1 MDAENNLETP
11 EQEIEL
17 LEDDFVEVVDLDGDD
32 ETEEVGLAV
41 GMEDVGFTDDMNDQ
55 DGENVGMT
63 EKDNADLCFQKHT
76 ASVFSV
82 AIEPVNS
89 SVGVSGGEDD
99 KAYIWQITDGQ
110 TLLECHGHKDS
121 VTCTAFSHDGKFVA
135 TGDMS
140 GFIIVWDVVT
150 KKEVW
155 NFEATDL
162 EWLEW
167 HNEANVLLAG
177 TADGNVWMWKIPGSY
192 CKTFQGH
199 GCRSTCGIFMKDG
212 KRASVGYED
221 GTLKLWDLRQG
232 MHTFHLSDG
241 TAHQGS
247 VTCIDG
253 HRDNVLVATGSEDST
268 VKIVN
273 TNSGKVLSTL
283 AAGFQ
288 SENDS
293 DPPPSIEAVGF
304 SPQQPML
311 ATASLSGVLGVW
323 DLSSYRLRQECKH
336 PGGIVRLKWDSVTP
350 LIYTG
355 CLDGVVRL
363 WDSRSGNC
371 EREWYGHSGEILDLA
386 VARDGSFLITGSG
399 DSTARLFTVQTPG
412 R

>member
-1 MDAENNLETP
+1 MDPQDNSENP
-11 EQEIEL
+11 EEDIEF
-17 LEDDFVEVVDLDGDD
+17 LEDDIVEVVDLDEGGDSVED
-32 ETEEVGLAV
+32 GLAV
-41 GMEDVGFTDDMNDQ
+41 GMEDVDVGDGDANGDM
-55 DGENVGMT
+55 E
-63 EKDNADLCFQKHT
+63 EKDDAELCYEKHT

-82 AIEPVNS
+82 SIDPVNDS
-89 SVGVSGGEDD
+89 MAVSGGEDD
-99 KAYIWQITDGQ
+99 KAYVWRIQDGE
-110 TLLECHGHKDS
+110 TLVECLGHKDS
-121 VTCTAFSHDGKFVA
+121 VTCTAFSHDSKLVA

-140 GFIIVWDVVT
+140 GLIIVWDVAT
-150 KKEVW
+150 KKQIW
-155 NFEATDL
+155 NFETTDL

-167 HNEANVLLAG
+167 HTEAHVLLAG
-177 TADGNVWMWKIPGSY
+177 TTDGSVWMWKIPSGD
-192 CKTFQGH
+192 CKTFQSH
-199 GCRSTCGIFMKDG
+199 GCRSTCGVFMKDG
-212 KRASVGYED
+212 KRATVGYED

-247 VTCIDG
+247 ITCLDAN
-253 HRDNVLVATGSEDST
+253 RDNVLVATGSEDST

-288 SENDS
+288 TDGDS
-293 DPPPSIEAVGF
+293 DSPPSIEAVGF

-323 DLSSYRLRQECKH
+323 DLSSYRLRQQCKH
-336 PGGIVRLKWDSVTP
+336 PGGIVRLKWDSTTP

-386 VARDGSFLITGSG
+386 VARDGSFLVTGSG
-399 DSTARLFTVQTPG
+399 DGTARVFTVQTPG